1 MGANKSLIVQKKKFK
16 NSIEIFK
23 KKIIAPMLNDKQW
36 FWNIKKSTP
45 VNFVLNK
52 RKKKKTVGLPIFEKG
67 PNDSKTRNPIEFLVR
82 PIS

>member
-1 MGANKSLIVQKKKFK
+1 
-16 NSIEIFK
+16 
-23 KKIIAPMLNDKQW
+23 MLNDKQW